1 MEFLEETR
9 TCPNRTGTNQT
20 MSRNAEAITM
30 TAAALLGAFAVAL
43 VNFANGG
50 SVDAQTGLT
59 FLVFLLAFGS
69 VLAAVRAFAPRATPL
84 LIPPVVALVAIGF
97 FEIYRLD
104 PERAGLQR
112 WWMLIAA
119 AAGVLT
125 LMLLSRATTSILR
138 RYRNL
143 ILLLSIAL
151 LLLPNLPSG
160 GPFPLRGLEV
170 NGSRLWILL
179 DLRII
184 HMQFQP
190 AELAKLGIVIFF
202 AGYLADHQKALR
214 EAHRQFGPIRLPEP
228 RQLIPLLLA
237 WGGSLFILVWQRDLG
252 ASLLVFAGFV
262 LLLYAATG
270 ATGYLVAGGV
280 LTLSGAAAAA
290 VLFDHVQRRII
301 AWVAPFEH
309 YQDEG
314 YQIAQGIF
322 ALGTGSLTGSGPGLG
337 RPDLIPNAS
346 TDFIFAA
353 VGEEL
358 GFAGTVAVLALFAIV
373 IAVGL
378 GISFRSR
385 DTFRKLLAAGLTFVL
400 AVQVFLIVGGV
411 LRIVP
416 LTGITLPFMSYGGSA
431 LVGNLVLVALLL
443 RISHEEAT

>member
-1 MEFLEETR
+1 MV
-9 TCPNRTGTNQT
+9 
-20 MSRNAEAITM
+20 
-30 TAAALLGAFAVAL
+30 AAALLAAFAVAL

-59 FLVFLLAFGS
+59 FLVFVLAFGTLFTS
-69 VLAAVRAFAPRATPL
+69 VRAFAPQATPL
-84 LIPPVVALVAIGF
+84 LLPPVVGLVGLGF
-97 FEIYRLD
+97 FQIYRLN
-104 PERAGLQR
+104 PERAGLQQ
-112 WWMLIAA
+112 WWLLIAA
-119 AAGVLT
+119 GIGSLT
-125 LMLLSRATTSILR
+125 LLLLNRGTTSILR

-143 ILLLSIAL
+143 ILLLSIGL
-151 LLLPNLPSG
+151 LLLPNLPSNWG
-160 GPFPLRGLEV
+160 FPLRGLEV
-170 NGSRLWILL
+170 NGSRLWIVF
-179 DLRII
+179 DIEVAQI
-184 HMQFQP
+184 QFQP

-202 AGYLADHQKALR
+202 AGYLADHQRALR
-214 EAHRQFGPIRLPEP
+214 EAHRSIGPIKLPEP
-228 RQLIPLLLA
+228 RQLIPLLLV
-237 WGGSLFILVWQRDLG
+237 WGASIVILVWQRDLG
-252 ASLLVFAGFV
+252 ASLLLFAGFV

-270 ATGYLVAGGV
+270 ATGYLVAGGFMAV
-280 LTLSGAAAAA
+280 GGAAAAA
-290 VLFDHVQRRII
+290 YVFDHVQRRII
-301 AWVAPFEH
+301 AWLAPFEN

-322 ALGTGSLTGSGPGLG
+322 ALGTGSLSGAGPGLG
-337 RPDLIPNAS
+337 RPDLIPNAE

-400 AVQVFLIVGGV
+400 GVQVFLIVGGV

-431 LVGNLVLVALLL
+431 LVGNMVLLALLL
-443 RISHEEAT
+443 RISHEEAS

>member
-1 MEFLEETR
+1 MER
-9 TCPNRTGTNQT
+9 R
-20 MSRNAEAITM
+20 AEAIT
-30 TAAALLGAFAVAL
+30 TAAAALLAAFAVAL

-59 FLVFLLAFGS
+59 FLVFLLAFGTIF
-69 VLAAVRAFAPRATPL
+69 VAVRAFAPRATPL

-97 FEIYRLD
+97 LEIYRLD

-112 WWMLIAA
+112 WWLLIAA
-119 AAGVLT
+119 AVAALT
-125 LMLLSRATTSILR
+125 LMLLARGTTSILR

-143 ILLLSIAL
+143 ILLLSIGL
-151 LLLPNLPSG
+151 LLLPNLPNDWG
-160 GPFPLRGLEV
+160 LPLRGLEV
-170 NGSRLWILL
+170 NGSRLWIVL
-179 DLRII
+179 DLRFTQ
-184 HMQFQP
+184 MQFQP
-190 AELAKLGIVIFF
+190 AELAKLGMVIFF
-202 AGYLADHQKALR
+202 AGYLADHQRALR
-214 EAHRQFGPIRLPEP
+214 EAHRRIGPIRLPEP

-237 WGGSLFILVWQRDLG
+237 WGGSIFILIWQRDLG
-252 ASLLVFAGFV
+252 ASILLFAGFV

-270 ATGYLVAGGV
+270 ATGYLVAGGLMT
-280 LTLSGAAAAA
+280 LTGAAAAA
-290 VLFDHVQRRII
+290 YMFDHVQRRVV
-301 AWVAPFEH
+301 AWLTPFEH

-314 YQIAQGIF
+314 FQIAQGLF
-322 ALGTGSLTGSGPGLG
+322 ALGTGSLTGAGPGLG

-358 GFAGTVAVLALFAIV
+358 GLAGTVAVLALFALL
-373 IAVGL
+373 IAVGF

-385 DTFRKLLAAGLTFVL
+385 DTFRKLLAAGLTFVM

-431 LVGNLVLVALLL
+431 LVGNMVLLALLL
-443 RISHEEAT
+443 RISHEEAI